1 MFEIVYI
8 WQFFLLFN
16 LFLLLFMSFIIIFG
30 IIYESHYII
39 LINF

>member
-16 LFLLLFMSFIIIFG
+16 LFLLLFMNFIIFFD